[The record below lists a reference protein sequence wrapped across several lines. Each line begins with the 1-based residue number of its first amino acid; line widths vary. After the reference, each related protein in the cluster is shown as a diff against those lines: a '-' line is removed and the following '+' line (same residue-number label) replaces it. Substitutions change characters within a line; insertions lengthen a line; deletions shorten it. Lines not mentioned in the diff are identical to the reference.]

1 MLPLVLAARRFFEAS
16 PLARERLSKGCLIA
30 KGLQREGL
38 TVWRFVRVDG
48 FVIVIFRGGESWM
61 WCCSNLSCV
70 IEMLRS
76 EEKLENRKLV
86 S

>member
-16 PLARERLSKGCLIA
+16 PLARGRLSKGCLIA

-38 TVWRFVRVDG
+38 TVWRFVRVEG

-61 WCCSNLSCV
+61 WCYSNL
-70 IEMLRS
+70 
-76 EEKLENRKLV
+76 
-86 S
+86 